1 MKCEFTYIKVESS
14 KHVEDH
20 ATTLLS
26 KVDRF
31 MSGPIKGHFT
41 FSKEK
46 FNHKVTLT
54 LTGKNIY
61 FKAESKDENFYSAIE
76 GAIDK
81 MHRQLEKKKSKVKNH
96 KIKRPAKE
104 LNNLI
109 SLDDYRQMVYTRRK
123 LG

>member
-14 KHVEDH
+14 EHVEAH
-20 ATTLLS
+20 AETLLS
-26 KVDRF
+26 KVDKF
-31 MSGPIKGHFT
+31 MNGPVKGHFT

-46 FNHKVTLT
+46 YNHKVTLT

-76 GAIDK
+76 EAIEK
-81 MHRQLEKKKSKVKNH
+81 MNRQLTKKKSKIKNH
-96 KIKRPAKE
+96 KIKHPAKQ
-104 LNNLI
+104 LNNLV
-109 SLDDYRQMVYTRRK
+109 SLDDYREMVQMRRK